1 MKHKLPL
8 NTDALFNAYYQF
20 ENRMHQQYDVLDKNT
35 NDWIKEYQCLSTAFK
50 EKTQIANYGILTAQI
65 FPDTDVNILIPIARW
80 MLWAFIY
87 DDFYGPIAK
96 DELEMICNRSIRIL
110 QGEKPGPDEN
120 ALFQQLYITRNEL
133 LAIATPEW
141 MNRFVND
148 HRYYFNGLLMDEYS
162 YKQNIKYPGS
172 EEYLVI
178 RDRLIGGFMVCDLLE
193 LADGVLPEEIF
204 LHPYI
209 QRLRLLATRMM
220 IWDNDIFSYKKE
232 LEEHEAMNIVLIF
245 SAEKGLSIEDAVKEA
260 FEIRQKDYHE
270 LVNYEQYMPDF
281 GVFNKLV
288 KNYLRNVLVL
298 LQGQLEWYK
307 KKSLRY
313 L

>member
-8 NTDALFNAYYQF
+8 NTDALFHAYYQV
-20 ENRMHQQYDVLDKNT
+20 ENRMHKEYHVLDKST
-35 NDWIKEYQCLSTAFK
+35 NDWIAEYQCLSEAVK

-87 DDFYGPIAK
+87 DDFYGPSAK
-96 DELEMICNRSIRIL
+96 DELEMICNKAIRIL
-110 QGEKPGPDEN
+110 QGEKPAPEEN
-120 ALFQQLYITRNEL
+120 ALFQQLYTTRNEL
-133 LAIATPEW
+133 LAVATPAWLE
-141 MNRFVND
+141 RFVSS
-148 HRYYFNGLLMDEYS
+148 HRYYFSGLLLDEYS
-162 YKQNIKYPGS
+162 YKQNIQYPTS
-172 EEYLVI
+172 QEYLYI

-232 LEEHEAMNIVLIF
+232 LAENEAMNIVLIM
-245 SAEKGLSIEDAVKEA
+245 SAEKGISIEEAVAEA
-260 FEIRQKDYHE
+260 FEIRRKDYEE
-270 LVNYEQYMPDF
+270 LINYEQVMPDF
-281 GVFNKLV
+281 GIFNTLV
-288 KNYLRNVLVL
+288 KNYLRNVLIL

-313 L
+313 R